1 MKRFLDSFFKLTENG
16 TSLRGEC
23 LAGLTSFAA
32 MAYILAV
39 HPSILEAAGMDR
51 AALVTVTALS
61 AAVGCFL
68 MAGLANY
75 PIAMAPGMG
84 MNAFFA
90 LTVCVGMGV
99 PWQGALGIVFWNGV
113 IFLFLSVS
121 GLREKVVESV
131 PEGLKLGVQAG
142 IGFFIAFIGLRN
154 AGIVVD
160 HPATLVGLG
169 DMKSAAIWLALG
181 GIGLTGVLLARRIP
195 GGVLISI
202 GAVSVIGC
210 LVPTEEGAIT
220 ALPGSW
226 VSLPASP
233 VGTSFALDL
242 TYPFLNWRVAWPL
255 VFAFLFVDLFDSLG
269 TLMGV
274 SRSAGLLNAEGRL
287 PRMNRA
293 LLADAGATVSGALLG
308 TSPVT
313 SYIES
318 AAGVKAGG
326 RTGLTSVVVGLCF
339 IGALFFTPLIL
350 ALPALAT
357 GAALVV
363 IGLTMVDGMR
373 HLAYDDASQFLPA
386 ILTMLAMP
394 LAFSIS
400 DGIGLGFITYV
411 ILMLGTGKGREVKSL
426 TYVVAGLFGLRYV
439 FL

>member
-1 MKRFLDSFFKLTENG
+1 MKHFLDSFFKLTESG
-16 TSLRGEC
+16 TNLRSEC

-61 AAVGCFL
+61 AAIGCFL

-169 DMKSAAIWLALG
+169 DMKTAASWLALG
-181 GIGLTGVLLARRIP
+181 GIGLTGVLLARRVP

-202 GAVSVIGC
+202 GAVSVLGC
-210 LVPTEEGAIT
+210 FVPAGANAVT
-220 ALPGSW
+220 ALPDSW

-242 TYPFLNWRVAWPL
+242 SYPFSNWRVAWPL

-274 SRSAGLLNAEGRL
+274 SRSAGLLDSEGRL

-326 RTGLTSVVVGLCF
+326 RTGLTSIIVGLCF
-339 IGALFFTPLIL
+339 IGSLFFTPVIL

-357 GAALVV
+357 GCVV
-363 IGLTMVDGMR
+363 TPNVTV
-373 HLAYDDASQFLPA
+373 A
-386 ILTMLAMP
+386 
-394 LAFSIS
+394 
-400 DGIGLGFITYV
+400 V
-411 ILMLGTGKGREVKSL
+411 SL
-426 TYVVAGLFGLRYV
+426 KLYQSVTL
-439 FL
+439 

>member
-16 TSLRGEC
+16 TNLRKEC

-39 HPSILEAAGMDR
+39 HPSILEAAGMNR

-121 GLREKVVESV
+121 GLREKVIESV

-169 DMKSAAIWLALG
+169 NMKTAASWLALG
-181 GIGLTGVLLARRIP
+181 GIGLTGVFLARRVP

-202 GAVSVIGC
+202 GVVSVLGC
-210 LVPTEEGAIT
+210 FVSAGEGVVT
-220 ALPGSW
+220 ALPSKW
-226 VSLPASP
+226 VSMPASP

-242 TYPFLNWRVAWPL
+242 SYPFLNWRTAWPL
-255 VFAFLFVDLFDSLG
+255 VFAFLFVDLFDSMG

-274 SRSAGLLNAEGRL
+274 SRSAGLLDSNGRL
-287 PRMNRA
+287 PKMNRA
-293 LLADAGATVSGALLG
+293 LLADAGATISGALLG

-326 RTGLTSVVVGLCF
+326 RTGLTSIVVGLCF
-339 IGALFFTPLIL
+339 IGALFFTPIIL

-363 IGLTMVDGMR
+363 IGLTMVEGMR
-373 HLAYDDASQFLPA
+373 HLAYDDACQFLPA

-394 LAFSIS
+394 LVFSIS
-400 DGIGLGFITYV
+400 DGIGLGFLTYV
-411 ILMLGTGKGREVKSL
+411 SLMLGTGRGRSVKPL
-426 TYVVAGLFGLRYV
+426 TYVVAGLFGLRYL

>member
-1 MKRFLDSFFKLTENG
+1 LVWFIDVKKILDSFFKLTENG
-16 TSLRGEC
+16 TSIRKEC

-113 IFLFLSVS
+113 LFLFLSVS

-169 DMKSAAIWLALG
+169 NMKTAASWLALG
-181 GIGLTGVLLARRIP
+181 GIVLTGILLARRVP

-202 GAVSVIGC
+202 GVVSWWDV
-210 LVPTEEGAIT
+210 L
-220 ALPGSW
+220 
-226 VSLPASP
+226 
-233 VGTSFALDL
+233 
-242 TYPFLNWRVAWPL
+242 YPL
-255 VFAFLFVDLFDSLG
+255 
-269 TLMGV
+269 
-274 SRSAGLLNAEGRL
+274 
-287 PRMNRA
+287 
-293 LLADAGATVSGALLG
+293 
-308 TSPVT
+308 
-313 SYIES
+313 
-318 AAGVKAGG
+318 
-326 RTGLTSVVVGLCF
+326 
-339 IGALFFTPLIL
+339 
-350 ALPALAT
+350 
-357 GAALVV
+357 
-363 IGLTMVDGMR
+363 
-373 HLAYDDASQFLPA
+373 
-386 ILTMLAMP
+386 
-394 LAFSIS
+394 
-400 DGIGLGFITYV
+400 
-411 ILMLGTGKGREVKSL
+411 GKGS
-426 TYVVAGLFGLRYV
+426 
-439 FL
+439 

>member
-1 MKRFLDSFFKLTENG
+1 MKTFLESFFKLTENQ
-16 TSLRGEC
+16 TNFRKEV

-32 MAYILAV
+32 MAYIIAV
-39 HPSILEAAGMDR
+39 NPSILEAAGMDR
-51 AALVTVTALS
+51 AALVTVTAIS
-61 AAVGCFL
+61 AAIGCFL

-90 LTVCVGMGV
+90 LTVCVGMEV

-113 IFLFLSVS
+113 IFLFLSIS
-121 GLREKVVESV
+121 GWRERVVESV
-131 PEGLKLGVQAG
+131 PDGLKLGVQAG

-160 HPATLVGLG
+160 NPATLVGLG
-169 DMKSAAIWLALG
+169 NMKLAASWLALG
-181 GIGLTGVLLARRIP
+181 GIALTGILLARAVP
-195 GGVLISI
+195 GGVLIAI
-202 GAVSVIGC
+202 GAVSVLGC
-210 LVPTEEGAIT
+210 LVPLGEGTVT

-242 TYPFLNWRVAWPL
+242 SYPFTHWREAWPL

-274 SRSAGLLNAEGRL
+274 SRSAGLLDADGRL

-293 LLADAGATVSGALLG
+293 LLADAGATVSGAVLG

-326 RTGLTSVVVGLCF
+326 RTGLTSIVVGLCF
-339 IGALFFTPLIL
+339 IGALFFTPVIL

-373 HLAYDDASQFLPA
+373 HLAYDDACQFLPA

-411 ILMLGTGKGREVKSL
+411 TLMLGAGRGRSVKPL
-426 TYVVAGLFGLRYV
+426 TYVVAALFGLRYL

>member
-1 MKRFLDSFFKLTENG
+1 MKKFLDSFFKLTENG
-16 TSLRGEC
+16 TSIRKEC

-113 IFLFLSVS
+113 LFLFLSVS

-169 DMKSAAIWLALG
+169 NMKTAASWLALG
-181 GIGLTGVLLARRIP
+181 GIVLTGILLARRVP

-202 GAVSVIGC
+202 GVVSVLGC
-210 LVPTEEGAIT
+210 FVSVGEGLVT
-220 ALPGSW
+220 ALPSSW
-226 VSLPASP
+226 VSMPASP

-242 TYPFLNWRVAWPL
+242 SYPFLNWRTAWPL

-274 SRSAGLLNAEGRL
+274 SRSAGLLDAKGRL

-326 RTGLTSVVVGLCF
+326 RTGLTSIVVGLCF
-339 IGALFFTPLIL
+339 IGALFFTPVIL

-373 HLAYDDASQFLPA
+373 HLAYDDACQFLPA

-411 ILMLGTGKGREVKSL
+411 SLMLGTGRGRSVKSL
-426 TYVVAGLFGLRYV
+426 TYVVAGLFGLRYM

>member
-1 MKRFLDSFFKLTENG
+1 VKRFLDSFFKLTENG
-16 TSLRGEC
+16 TNLRKEC

-39 HPSILEAAGMDR
+39 HPSILEAAGMNR

-121 GLREKVVESV
+121 GLREKVIESV

-169 DMKSAAIWLALG
+169 NMKTAASWLALG
-181 GIGLTGVLLARRIP
+181 GIGLTGVFLARRVP

-202 GAVSVIGC
+202 GVVSVLGC
-210 LVPTEEGAIT
+210 FVSAGEGVVT
-220 ALPGSW
+220 ALPSKW
-226 VSLPASP
+226 VSMPASP

-242 TYPFLNWRVAWPL
+242 SYPFLNWRTAWPL
-255 VFAFLFVDLFDSLG
+255 VFAFLFVDLFDSMG

-274 SRSAGLLNAEGRL
+274 SRSAGLLDSNGRL
-287 PRMNRA
+287 PKMNRA
-293 LLADAGATVSGALLG
+293 LLADAGATISGALLG

-326 RTGLTSVVVGLCF
+326 RTGLTSIVVGLCF
-339 IGALFFTPLIL
+339 IGALFFTPIIL

-363 IGLTMVDGMR
+363 IGLTMVEGMR
-373 HLAYDDASQFLPA
+373 HLAYDDACQFLPA

-394 LAFSIS
+394 LVFSIS
-400 DGIGLGFITYV
+400 DGIGLGFLTYV
-411 ILMLGTGKGREVKSL
+411 SLMLGTGRGRSVKPL
-426 TYVVAGLFGLRYV
+426 TYVVAGLFGLRYL

>member
-1 MKRFLDSFFKLTENG
+1 MKKFLDSFFKLTENG
-16 TSLRGEC
+16 TSIRKEC

-113 IFLFLSVS
+113 LFLFLSVS

-169 DMKSAAIWLALG
+169 NMKTAASWLALG
-181 GIGLTGVLLARRIP
+181 GIVLTGILLARRVP

-202 GAVSVIGC
+202 GVVSVLGC
-210 LVPTEEGAIT
+210 FVSVGGGLVT
-220 ALPGSW
+220 ALPSSW
-226 VSLPASP
+226 VSMPASP

-242 TYPFLNWRVAWPL
+242 SYPFLNWRTAWPL

-274 SRSAGLLNAEGRL
+274 SRSAGLLDAKGRL

-326 RTGLTSVVVGLCF
+326 RTGLTSIVVGLCF
-339 IGALFFTPLIL
+339 IGALFFTPVIL

-373 HLAYDDASQFLPA
+373 HLAYDDACQFLPA

-411 ILMLGTGKGREVKSL
+411 SLMLGTGRGRSVKSL
-426 TYVVAGLFGLRYV
+426 TYVVAGLFGLRYM

>member
-1 MKRFLDSFFKLTENG
+1 MKHFLDSFFKLTESG
-16 TSLRGEC
+16 TNLRSEC

-61 AAVGCFL
+61 AAIGCFL

-169 DMKSAAIWLALG
+169 DMKTAASWLALG
-181 GIGLTGVLLARRIP
+181 GIGLTGVLLARRVP

-202 GAVSVIGC
+202 GAVSVLGC
-210 LVPTEEGAIT
+210 FVPAGANAVT
-220 ALPGSW
+220 ALPDSW

-242 TYPFLNWRVAWPL
+242 SYPFSNWRVAWPL

-274 SRSAGLLNAEGRL
+274 SRSAGLLDSEGRL

-326 RTGLTSVVVGLCF
+326 RTGLTSIIVGLCF
-339 IGALFFTPLIL
+339 IGSLFFTPVIL

-373 HLAYDDASQFLPA
+373 HLAYDDACEFLPA

-411 ILMLGTGKGREVKSL
+411 CLMIGTGKGRRVKPL
-426 TYVVAGLFGLRYV
+426 TYVVAGLFCLRYV